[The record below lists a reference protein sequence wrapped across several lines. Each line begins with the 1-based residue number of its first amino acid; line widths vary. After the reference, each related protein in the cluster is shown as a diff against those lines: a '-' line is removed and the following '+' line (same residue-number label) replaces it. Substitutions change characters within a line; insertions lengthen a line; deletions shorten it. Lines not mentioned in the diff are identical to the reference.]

1 MVSPVDR
8 ARFALFGRI
17 AADPLTRLQRGYVAA
32 GEEVTSLKGRST
44 VLIHR
49 EPSHV
54 PAILPALRNLMSWD
68 PFREMAPLLGI
79 EREPEERFL
88 PAFELRE
95 LKEAFV
101 FRADVPGI
109 EEKDVD
115 VAVTANRLTVSGK
128 REREI
133 LEEGATLY
141 TEERTFGAFTRSF
154 TLPEGVDVER
164 VEAELKGGVL
174 TIVVPKKPEVQARRV
189 TVKGVI
195 EKVKGVLE
203 KGAKA

>member
-1 MVSPVDR
+1 M
-8 ARFALFGRI
+8 
-17 AADPLTRLQRGYVAA
+17 
-32 GEEVTSLKGRST
+32 
-44 VLIHR
+44 LIHR
-49 EPSHV
+49 ETPHV
-54 PAILPALRNLMSWD
+54 PALLPALRNLMSWD

-88 PAFELRE
+88 PQFELKE

-101 FRADVPGI
+101 FKADVPGI

-115 VAVTANRLTVSGK
+115 VAITANRLTVSGR

-133 LEEGATLY
+133 LEEGAAYY
-141 TEERTFGAFTRSF
+141 TAERTFGAFTRSF
-154 TLPEGVDVER
+154 TLPEGIDVDR

-174 TIVVPKKPEVQARRV
+174 TIVVPKKPELQPRSV
-189 TVKGVI
+189 TVKNVI